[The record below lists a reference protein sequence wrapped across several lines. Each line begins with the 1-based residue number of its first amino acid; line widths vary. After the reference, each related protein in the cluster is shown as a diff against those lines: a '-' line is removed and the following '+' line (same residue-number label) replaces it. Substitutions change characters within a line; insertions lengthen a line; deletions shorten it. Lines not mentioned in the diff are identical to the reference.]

1 MFNHSIFPGPF
12 STWMLAGG
20 FVLTMALSGFDSP
33 MDRIGIIPTVE
44 ASEETRKLF
53 KIQLSEMLAMEQK
66 MTEEMGGLLQQA
78 GRAELRETIEQ
89 LRKGSAAHADRLLRI
104 FEQEDL
110 SPRDLESPAYDAI
123 VASNRNTLSQLR
135 EPDVR
140 DAAIIAGCMRGI
152 HFQKAAYMN
161 LLQTAGMVRG
171 MEEAV
176 SALQE
181 SLSETN
187 MWEMQLDRLA
197 QTQMDAA
204 NTPDGM
210 DPSVEPRQIPQR

>member
-1 MFNHSIFPGPF
+1 
-12 STWMLAGG
+12 
-20 FVLTMALSGFDSP
+20 
-33 MDRIGIIPTVE
+33 
-44 ASEETRKLF
+44 
-53 KIQLSEMLAMEQK
+53 
-66 MTEEMGGLLQQA
+66 
-78 GRAELRETIEQ
+78 
-89 LRKGSAAHADRLLRI
+89 
-104 FEQEDL
+104 
-110 SPRDLESPAYDAI
+110 
-123 VASNRNTLSQLR
+123 
-135 EPDVR
+135 
-140 DAAIIAGCMRGI
+140 
-152 HFQKAAYMN
+152 MN